1 MMPYPFE
8 DTFALS
14 IVTKL
19 TGADSSSLA
28 YLTTCLRDATPL
40 SYLLLALLPP

>member
-19 TGADSSSLA
+19 TGADSSSLD
-28 YLTTCLRDATPL
+28 YLTTCLKDVTPL
-40 SYLLLALLPP
+40 SYLLLALFAP